1 MPDNSPS
8 NPIEDLE
15 AKLTGL
21 AAEHSRIEDWNQAQ
35 YCWSGTHRAG
45 AEANTPIARDMSG
58 QLRALTILTPQ
69 HYVMDVRGR
78 NGNVNAQVNTEFT
91 EATDWAG
98 LNKAYRWLASEGWND
113 MLGGNWVCPVE
124 IDEFLSRITDEKK

>member
-35 YCWSGTHRAG
+35 DCWSGTHRAG
-45 AEANTPIARDMSG
+45 EAWAIDFAGSSG
-58 QLRALTILTPQ
+58 DDP
-69 HYVMDVRGR
+69 GR
-78 NGNVNAQVNTEFT
+78 E
-91 EATDWAG
+91 
-98 LNKAYRWLASEGWND
+98 R
-113 MLGGNWVCPVE
+113 
-124 IDEFLSRITDEKK
+124 